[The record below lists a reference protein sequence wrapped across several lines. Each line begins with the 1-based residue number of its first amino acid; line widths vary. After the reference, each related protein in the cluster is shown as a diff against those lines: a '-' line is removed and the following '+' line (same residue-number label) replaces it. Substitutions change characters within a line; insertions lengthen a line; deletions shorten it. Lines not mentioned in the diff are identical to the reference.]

1 MRMYKLILILAVMVT
16 FLSACTNDKNLNFFG
31 QDEEPSATVGGYD
44 PYKSATTDGYNPTA
58 YNPNSSAYQQ
68 QGAYNTKPNAS
79 TNIISGVASLPLSNE
94 TIYFLYDSSEIQ
106 PQFHSVVDKYSAYLR
121 AHPNQVIVLE
131 GHADERGSR
140 EYNVALGEERA
151 KAVARIMQAK
161 GVFGTQLEFVSYGEE
176 KPTSLNHDESAWR
189 LNRRVHLIYQR
200 K

>member
-1 MRMYKLILILAVMVT
+1 MRIYKITLIVAVMVT
-16 FLSACTNDKNLNFFG
+16 FLSACTNDKNQGFFG
-31 QDEEPSATVGGYD
+31 QDDSSSATVKGYD
-44 PYKSATTDGYNPTA
+44 PYKASAADA
-58 YNPNSSAYQQ
+58 YNSGASSAYQG
-68 QGAYNTKPNAS
+68 QGAYNNTPTGLAP
-79 TNIISGVASLPLSNE
+79 LPLAKD

-106 PQFHSVVDKYSAYLR
+106 PRFRPIVDKYSEYLR
-121 AHPNQVIVLE
+121 AHPNQILILE